1 MRSPLSEKPPENDE
15 RRFDGTTSGMVRAR
29 TRHQRHLATTARLH
43 ALRASNGDEAH
54 LFTRVT
60 DILTDSFAA
69 KGAAVG
75 KIGDYDL
82 PLGQARFER
91 DDSDATRL
99 RMFVQLSDGELLQI
113 LIEQPYHALE
123 RELPSEDLRDALAH
137 FEELGRVLVD
147 VLDAERTLTRLRLR
161 EAELSSMLGA
171 MPDILTIVDTNGT
184 IVGFHNGDERHDLD
198 GANIVGKHLA
208 ELVPA
213 EVWRG
218 AMPVW
223 QRAILTRRMQEHRY
237 SVELDGRTLHFV
249 SRAQAYGDPL
259 RVLWHTRDVTEERR
273 LQEKLLSIQRFEG
286 IALLASALAHDFSN
300 LLTGI
305 LGNAEFARL
314 EVGAGTGASDALSD
328 VISAARRASELCQ
341 QLLGMSGKRRFSL
354 GFVNVSILCEEML
367 VILRT
372 SIGRR
377 VTVVREL
384 TDAAKMPVL
393 IGDAIQLRQ
402 IVLNLLSNASDA
414 IGDEGGTITV
424 RTGLVPMPE
433 DDEGHW
439 AFLEVEDNGRG
450 MDEIARRRLLQ
461 PFISVPLETRELG
474 LAATFG
480 IVRGH
485 GGTVEVGA
493 ALSGGTRVRV
503 MLPLERDLDASADE
517 SAITEEVLAPMLHR
531 GGLVLVVTTDPT
543 LVASCRR
550 QLEQAGH
557 RVQHIA
563 SGEEALIA
571 LRAIVGL
578 VRGIVLDAEA
588 LGPNTTA
595 LAMQIQAVVP
605 NVPRLVLGDPTHT
618 LSSAPLADASEDN
631 ALHSLRPLTS
641 ETLARAIA
649 RLISKL

>member
-1 MRSPLSEKPPENDE
+1 MFARVADILSE
-15 RRFDGTTSGMVRAR
+15 
-29 TRHQRHLATTARLH
+29 
-43 ALRASNGDEAH
+43 
-54 LFTRVT
+54 
-60 DILTDSFAA
+60 SFAA
-69 KGAAVG
+69 KAVAICKSG
-75 KIGDYDL
+75 EYDL
-82 PLGQARFER
+82 PLGEARFER
-91 DDSDATRL
+91 DQSEAARL

-113 LIEQPYHALE
+113 LIEHPYHALD
-123 RELPSEDLRDALAH
+123 RELAYDELRDALAH

-147 VLDAERTLTRLRLR
+147 VLDAERTLSRLRLR
-161 EAELSSMLGA
+161 EAELSSILGA
-171 MPDILTIVDTNGT
+171 MPDILTIVDGNGT
-184 IVGFHNGDERHDLD
+184 IVGFHNGDERHDLH
-198 GANIVGKHLA
+198 GGSILGKHLA
-208 ELVPA
+208 ELLPP

-223 QRAILTRRMQEHRY
+223 QRAIQTRRIQEHRC
-237 SVELDGRTLHFV
+237 SVERDGRTLHFV
-249 SRAQAYGDPL
+249 SRGQAYGDPL
-259 RVLWHTRDVTEERR
+259 RVLWHTRDITDERR

-314 EVGAGTGASDALSD
+314 EVGAGSGASDALSD
-328 VISAARRASELCQ
+328 VISAARRASDLCQ

-354 GFVNVSILCEEML
+354 GFVNLSTLCEEML

-377 VTVVREL
+377 VTVVREIA
-384 TDAAKMPVL
+384 DATQMPVL

-414 IGDEGGTITV
+414 IGDDGGTITV
-424 RTGLVPMPE
+424 RTGIAPLHE
-433 DDEGHW
+433 DGETQW
-439 AFLEVEDNGRG
+439 AYLEVEDTGRG

-461 PFISVPLETRELG
+461 PFFSMPLESRELG

-485 GGTVEVGA
+485 GGTVEVGSA
-493 ALSGGTRVRV
+493 SSGGTRVRV
-503 MLPLERDLDASADE
+503 LLPLEREFDTSADE
-517 SAITEEVLAPMLHR
+517 RAITEEVLAQTLHR

-563 SGEEALIA
+563 SGDEALIA

-588 LGPNTTA
+588 LGPNTA
-595 LAMQIQAVVP
+595 ELATQIEAVVP
-605 NVPRLVLGDPTHT
+605 NVPRLVLGDMTESAATVRRTAAEGAPT
-618 LSSAPLADASEDN
+618 LSHEEASDQVLLN
-631 ALHSLRPLTS
+631 QRPLTM
-641 ETLARAIA
+641 ETLTRALA
-649 RLISKL
+649 RLITKL

>member
-1 MRSPLSEKPPENDE
+1 MRSPLSDKPPEIDDK
-15 RRFDGTTSGMVRAR
+15 RFDGATSGMVRAR
-29 TRHQRHLATTARLH
+29 SRHQRHLATTARLH
-43 ALRASNGDEAH
+43 ALRASSGDEPH
-54 LFTRVT
+54 LFSRVA
-60 DILTDSFAA
+60 DILTESFAA
-69 KGAAVG
+69 SAVAICKSG
-75 KIGDYDL
+75 ERDL
-82 PLGQARFER
+82 PLGEARFER
-91 DDSDATRL
+91 DDSDAARL

-113 LIEQPYHALE
+113 LVEQPYHALE
-123 RELPSEDLRDALAH
+123 RELPSEDLRDTLAH

-147 VLDAERTLTRLRLR
+147 VLDAERTLSRLRLR

-171 MPDILTIVDTNGT
+171 MPDILTIVDGNGT
-184 IVGFHNGDERHDLD
+184 VVGFHNGDERHELD
-198 GANIVGKHLA
+198 SATIIGKHLA
-208 ELVPA
+208 ELLPA

-218 AMPVW
+218 ALPIL
-223 QRAILTRRMQEHRY
+223 QRAIHTRRVQEHRY
-237 SVELDGRTLHFV
+237 SVERDGRTLHFV
-249 SRAQAYGDPL
+249 SRGQAYGNPL
-259 RVLWHTRDVTEERR
+259 RVLWYTRDITDERR

-354 GFVNVSILCEEML
+354 GFVNLSTLCEEML

-384 TDAAKMPVL
+384 ADAAQMPVL

-424 RTGLVPMPE
+424 RTGIVPVPE
-433 DDEGHW
+433 DDHAHW
-439 AFLEVEDNGRG
+439 AYLEVEDTGRG
-450 MDEIARRRLLQ
+450 MDELVRRRLLQ
-461 PFISVPLETRELG
+461 PFFSVPLETRELG

-493 ALSGGTRVRV
+493 GEANGTRVRV
-503 MLPLERDLDASADE
+503 LLPLERELDTAADE
-517 SAITEEVLAPMLHR
+517 RAITEDVLAPTLHR

-543 LVASCRR
+543 MVASCRR

-595 LAMQIQAVVP
+595 LATQVQAVVP
-605 NVPRLVLGDPTHT
+605 NVPRLVLGDLT
-618 LSSAPLADASEDN
+618 
-631 ALHSLRPLTS
+631 HSLSTPSLSDEGEEDAVHTHRPLTS
-641 ETLARAIA
+641 ETLARALA